1 MHVRSWQAAYQGQ
14 VPDSV
19 LDALSVD
26 DRAEWWLHTL
36 GDPNNRVL
44 VAEEA
49 ARVVAFAN
57 FGPVR
62 DRDVDRN
69 SVGEVYA
76 IYAMA
81 EFWDRGV
88 GRKLMEAAVASLRDL
103 NFGAVKVWVL
113 DTNCRAIAFYR
124 KLGFSADGAEKVE
137 QREGYQLREVR
148 YCCLPSEISGMWTNP
163 PAGVG

>member
-26 DRAEWWLHTL
+26 DRAEWWNAL
-36 GDPNNRVL
+36 GDRDQPGPRGGGG
-44 VAEEA
+44 
-49 ARVVAFAN
+49 RVVAFAN

-103 NFGAVKVWVL
+103 NFGAVKVWVM
-113 DTNCRAIAFYR
+113 DTNSRAIAFYR

-148 YCCLPSEISGMWTNP
+148 YSRGLQ
-163 PAGVG
+163 